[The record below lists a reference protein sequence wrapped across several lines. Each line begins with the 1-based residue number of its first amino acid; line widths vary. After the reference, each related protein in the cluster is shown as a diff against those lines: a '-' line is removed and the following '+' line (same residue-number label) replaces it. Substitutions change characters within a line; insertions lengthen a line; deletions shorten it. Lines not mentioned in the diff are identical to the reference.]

1 VAIMRSFLQV
11 FSPQDASLALKHVGA
26 AVKPGGRI
34 YIIGQILDDSRR
46 SPLGAVGTN
55 LNFINHYDPGKSYT
69 EKEHRGWL
77 TDAGFIDIERA
88 NFLLDDGS
96 GLITA
101 RKQI

>member
-1 VAIMRSFLQV
+1 MGKFNPRPGTINNLRFAASRSHRF
-11 FSPQDASLALKHVGA
+11 
-26 AVKPGGRI
+26 
-34 YIIGQILDDSRR
+34 
-46 SPLGAVGTN
+46 N
-55 LNFINHYDPGKSYT
+55 LNFINHYDAGESYT
-69 EKEHRGWL
+69 EKEHRDWL